1 MAKFPKDIIFDQEV
15 REKLLNGMNILA
27 KAVGSTLGPRSR
39 NVAINNP
46 HDTPEV
52 YHDGV
57 TVARRVN
64 LKDPFEDMGAELLKA
79 AAVKTNEVAG
89 DGTTTATILG
99 QAIIS
104 EAFKVIAAG
113 TNPMLLKQEIE
124 EALINVLGELSKIK
138 KPISTPDEI
147 IQVATIASSDAILGK
162 LIGEAFNKV
171 GKDGVITVE
180 DGKSFETTVD
190 YKQGMEI
197 DRGYLSQYFKT
208 NEDTSEAVIE
218 EPYILLT
225 DKRLNYGHELV
236 PFLETVFKSGNKN
249 LVIFAGEVIEEALAV
264 LVINKLRGNI
274 KVCAIQAPAY
284 GDRRQHELED
294 LAILTGGT
302 VLLEESGRELKSV
315 TIEELGKADKV
326 IADIDKSVIING
338 HGSKEAIKKR
348 ITELKEQIKH
358 ANTDFDKLIKEER
371 LAKLAGGVAVVNIGS
386 VTEIELKEKRE
397 RVIDAKNATKAAAEE
412 GIVAGGEI
420 ALLKVANSLQRLLK
434 VSKTA
439 PITLGQ
445 GILFE
450 AMKSPFKHLVGNSGM
465 DYAEIREKMS
475 GHNYPEGVDV
485 IDGQIKNLIEAGI
498 IDPAKVVRSALQ
510 NAVSIACITM
520 TTSTLITDVLKEEK

>member
-1 MAKFPKDIIFDQEV
+1 MKQPKDIIFDQVV
-15 REKLLNGMNILA
+15 REKLLNGVNILA

-124 EALINVLGELSKIK
+124 QALLLVLEELMKIK
-138 KPISTPDEI
+138 KDITAPEEI
-147 IQVATIASSDAILGK
+147 IQVATIASADPILGK

-180 DGKSFETTVD
+180 DGKSFETTVE

-197 DRGYLSQYFKT
+197 DRGFLSQYFKT
-208 NEDTSEAVIE
+208 NNDTQEAIIED
-218 EPYILLT
+218 PYILLT

-236 PFLETVFKSGNKN
+236 PFLETIVKSGKKN
-249 LVIFAGEVIEEALAV
+249 LVIFAGEVVEEALAT
-264 LVINKLRGNI
+264 LVVNKLRGNI
-274 KVCAIQAPAY
+274 NVCAIQSPAY
-284 GDRRQHELED
+284 GDRREHELED
-294 LAILTGGT
+294 LAILTGGH
-302 VLLEESGRELKSV
+302 VLLQESGRELKSV
-315 TIEELGKADKV
+315 TIEELGRADKI

-338 HGSKEAIKKR
+338 HGSKEGIKKR
-348 ITELKEQIKH
+348 IAELKEQIKH

-386 VTEIELKEKRE
+386 VTETELKEKRE
-397 RVIDAKNATKAAAEE
+397 RVIDAINATKAASEE

-420 ALLKVANSLQRLLK
+420 TLLNIAQRLIDDANEEIMNIGGKMLM
-434 VSKTA
+434 
-439 PITLGQ
+439 
-445 GILFE
+445 E
-450 AMKSPFKHLVGNSGM
+450 ALKSPFKRIIENSGL
-465 DYAEIREKMS
+465 DYAETREKMA
-475 GHNYPEGVDV
+475 GHTYPDGIDV
-485 IDGQIKNLIEAGI
+485 IDGKIKNLIKAGI

-510 NAVSIACITM
+510 NAVSIACQVM
-520 TTSTLITDVLKEEK
+520 TTSTLITDVIKEEK